1 MITDISLESEN
12 GEFERLMTRWCL
24 PRLAGSLNSF
34 KIVELLK
41 EDFKQFN
48 FESKEQKFPVFKS
61 DTSFQQT
68 IKFLIM
74 ATLFSVFLI
83 LFWFA
88 FWWSVILVGVIIV
101 LATQLKRTP
110 RRSKICQER
119 LEKEADSNEKIVFIQ
134 SNLIF
139 RVKPTRERKCNVIL
153 MAHHDSK
160 SQSFPTESRIYIALS
175 IVGIFL
181 SMAVLYIICVIFE
194 VIGLTTHLWLRPL
207 TFILGWINIGIFL
220 LISFNRIS
228 NKSPGALDDASG
240 MYTLWKT
247 AQLLTNASLQNCEVW
262 IVLTGAE
269 EIGQIGA
276 ADFLNNFKEELDPN
290 STYLLNFEMIGIKNA
305 PLKALQS
312 YSFPRKR
319 RISPFLFPLVYKT
332 AHELNIKFK
341 GWYLPIGA
349 RTDGLLF
356 RKEGYKAID
365 FVSREAGKYTHSIK
379 DNYELIDPNIITEYA
394 RLNLAIIEKL
404 DQLNNY

>member
-1 MITDISLESEN
+1 MITDISLGSEN

-110 RRSKICQER
+110 RRSKICSER
-119 LEKEADSNEKIVFIQ
+119 LEKEADSNEKIAFIQ

-139 RVKPTRERKCNVIL
+139 RVKPTKERRCNVIL

-175 IVGIFL
+175 IAGIFL

-194 VIGLTTHLWLRPL
+194 IIGLTTHLWLRPL
-207 TFILGWINIGIFL
+207 TFILGWINVGIFL

-228 NKSPGALDDASG
+228 NKS
-240 MYTLWKT
+240 K
-247 AQLLTNASLQNCEVW
+247 
-262 IVLTGAE
+262 
-269 EIGQIGA
+269 
-276 ADFLNNFKEELDPN
+276 
-290 STYLLNFEMIGIKNA
+290 
-305 PLKALQS
+305 
-312 YSFPRKR
+312 
-319 RISPFLFPLVYKT
+319 ISH
-332 AHELNIKFK
+332 A
-341 GWYLPIGA
+341 
-349 RTDGLLF
+349 
-356 RKEGYKAID
+356 
-365 FVSREAGKYTHSIK
+365 
-379 DNYELIDPNIITEYA
+379 
-394 RLNLAIIEKL
+394 
-404 DQLNNY
+404 

>member
-1 MITDISLESEN
+1 MN
-12 GEFERLMTRWCL
+12 RWCL
-24 PRLAGSLNSF
+24 PRLAGSPNSF

-41 EDFKQFN
+41 EDFEQFN

-61 DTSFQQT
+61 DTSFQLT

-74 ATLFSVFLI
+74 TALFSVFLI

-88 FWWSVILVGVIIV
+88 FWWSVILVCIIIV

-110 RRSKICQER
+110 HRSKICSER
-119 LEKEADSNEKIVFIQ
+119 LEKEADSNEKIAFIQ
-134 SNLIF
+134 SNLIY
-139 RVKPTRERKCNVIL
+139 RVKPTMERKCNIIL

-160 SQSFPTESRIYIALS
+160 SQTFPTESRIYMALS
-175 IVGIFL
+175 VAGIFL
-181 SMAVLYIICVIFE
+181 IMAVLYVICIIFE
-194 VIGLTTHLWLRPL
+194 IFGLTTHFWLRPL
-207 TFILGWINIGIFL
+207 TFALGWINVGIFL
-220 LISFNRIS
+220 LLSLNRIS

-247 AQLLTNASLQNCEVW
+247 AHLLKDTNLQNCEVW

-276 ADFLNNFKEELDPN
+276 ADFLNNYKEELDP
-290 STYLLNFEMIGIKNA
+290 SATYLLNFEMIGVKNA

-312 YSFPRKR
+312 YSFPRR
-319 RISPFLFPLVYKT
+319 RKISPFLFPLTSKI
-332 AHELNIKFK
+332 ANELKINFR

-349 RTDGLLF
+349 HTDGLLF

-365 FVSREAGKYTHSIK
+365 FVSKEAGKYTHSLN
-379 DNYELIDPNIITEYA
+379 DTYELIDPNIISDYA
-394 RLNLAIIEKL
+394 QLNVSIIEKL
-404 DQLNNY
+404 DKLY